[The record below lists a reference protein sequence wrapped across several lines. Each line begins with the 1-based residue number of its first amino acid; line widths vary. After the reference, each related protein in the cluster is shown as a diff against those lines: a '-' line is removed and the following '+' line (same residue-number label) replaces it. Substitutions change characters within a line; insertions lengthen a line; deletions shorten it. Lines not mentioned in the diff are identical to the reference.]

1 MKRIQVI
8 MIRNKKFGAV
18 INVPKGLWDYDYYKN
33 YFIRSFDTIEE
44 LVGYLKENDNLRRV
58 WKIRGLTKK
67 ENWILNKKLLCF
79 YKGN

>member
-18 INVPKGLWDYDYYKN
+18 ISVPKGLLDYDYYKN

-44 LVGYLKENDNLRRV
+44 LVGYLKENDNLKRI

-79 YKGN
+79 YKG

>member
-1 MKRIQVI
+1 MKRIQVV

-18 INVPKGLWDYDYYKN
+18 ICVPKGWCDCDYYNN

-58 WKIRGLTKK
+58 WKIKGLSKK

-79 YKGN
+79 YKG

>member
-1 MKRIQVI
+1 MKRIQAV

-18 INVPKGLWDYDYYKN
+18 IRVPKGWWDYDYYNN

-44 LVGYLKENDNLRRV
+44 LVGYLKEKDNLKRV
-58 WKIRGLTKK
+58 WTIKGLTKK

-79 YKGN
+79 YKG

>member
-1 MKRIQVI
+1 MKRIQVV

-18 INVPKGLWDYDYYKN
+18 IRVPKGWWDYDYYNN

-79 YKGN
+79 YKG